1 MTILGLNAYHGDSAA
16 CLFVDGTLI
25 AAAEEERFR
34 RIKHWAG
41 LPTEAIDYCL
51 REGGLTISEIDHIAV
66 NRKPGV
72 NNLRRLLFVL
82 RHRPDPRLMWQKVRN
97 IRKAASVKEAL
108 EAHYGTSLRAESHH
122 IEHHHAHLASAFLV
136 SGFEEAA
143 CLSVDGFGD
152 FASTSF
158 GLGHA
163 NGIEIQDRVYFPHSL
178 GIFFSAVT
186 QFIGFPHY
194 GDEYKVMGLA
204 PYGEPKFVR
213 QMSGLV
219 EIANNGKFKLDL
231 RYFRHHTANVSY
243 SWNNCAPEVG
253 KLYRDEMAEL
263 LGPPRDPDAP
273 LEQRHK
279 DLARSAQIVYE
290 EAFFALLLA
299 LHRRYPVPNLA
310 LSGGCAMNSVA
321 NGKVYLRTPFRKM
334 YLPAAAGD
342 AGGAIGAACVVQ
354 SRLDDAEDGRS
365 KIGDQPAASHL
376 PSSIFHLPRRFRL
389 ETAYLGPHF
398 SNDEIEHLLGVR
410 GLLPSADC
418 SHGSMSRAQEEER
431 VSQRHGYISEFP
443 ASPLGISPLAGL
455 PAEPIDPGK
464 QASGSE
470 APTTRRERLPYNS
483 HLRVVRIDDNAEL
496 CERTACAIA
505 EGLVVGWFQGQ
516 MEWGPRALGN
526 RSILCD
532 PRRADMKDILNA
544 KIKRR
549 ESFRPFAPSILR
561 EAVGEWFEQEDDVP
575 FMMQVFQVREE
586 KRALIPAVTHVDG
599 SGRLQTVHRETNPL
613 YHQLISDFCSLTSVP
628 LVLNTSFNEN
638 EPVVCRP
645 EEALDCFL
653 RTKMDALVLG
663 SFFVERKS

>member
-16 CLFVDGTLI
+16 CLFVDGKLV

-41 LPTEAIDYCL
+41 LPTQAIDYCL
-51 REGGLTISEIDHIAV
+51 REGGVTVSEIDHIAV

-97 IRKAASVKEAL
+97 IRKAATVKEAL
-108 EAHYGTSLRAESHH
+108 EAHYGTSLRAESHQ

-158 GLGHA
+158 GLGRA
-163 NGIEIQDRVYFPHSL
+163 NRIEIQDRVYFPHSL
-178 GIFFSAVT
+178 GIFYSAVT

-263 LGPPRDPDAP
+263 LGPPRDSDAP

-299 LHRRYPVPNLA
+299 LYRRYPVPNLA

-342 AGGAIGAACVVQ
+342 AGGAIGAACVVAAKLEIRK
-354 SRLDDAEDGRS
+354 SEKGNLEREKPAEISTLAFR
-365 KIGDQPAASHL
+365 
-376 PSSIFHLPRRFRL
+376 PSPLCS
-389 ETAYLGPHF
+389 AYLGPHF
-398 SNDEIEHLLGVR
+398 SNDEIEHLLGAR
-410 GLLPSADC
+410 GLHPSSDC
-418 SHGSMSRAQEEER
+418 SHGAMSRAQEEER
-431 VSQRHGYISEFP
+431 VSQRRG
-443 ASPLGISPLAGL
+443 
-455 PAEPIDPGK
+455 
-464 QASGSE
+464 
-470 APTTRRERLPYNS
+470 YNS
-483 HLRVVRIDDNAEL
+483 KLLVSHIDDDAEL
-496 CERTACAIA
+496 CSRTARAIA
-505 EGLVVGWFQGQ
+505 QGLVVGWFQGR

-532 PRRADMKDILNA
+532 PRRADMKEILNA
-544 KIKRR
+544 KIKHR

-599 SGRLQTVHRETNPL
+599 SGRLQTVHSDTNPL
-613 YHQLISDFCSLTSVP
+613 YHKLISNFGSLTSVP

-653 RTKMDALVLG
+653 RTRMDVLVLG